1 MMRDPFC
8 WPPGRR
14 SRWRWRWYGAPP
26 PWWPAGEPWPPVDP
40 GAVMRQQFFRRAM
53 GVGVVMMAFA
63 AWGVATLGV
72 LASLLFSGYQSAR
85 AIGAFA
91 GIVAGAAVAVA
102 SFVLF
107 VVVRRVGRPLRRVME
122 AADRVAAGDYATRV
136 DERGSPSI
144 RSLARAFNAMTERL
158 QRHDRL
164 RRDLMADIAHELRT
178 PLTVIHGRL
187 EGLLDGVY
195 PRDDRHLG
203 EILEET
209 RVLSRLIDDLRTLA
223 LSESGGLKLQKE
235 PTDAAALARD
245 VIRGFTPDAD
255 TAGVR
260 LRVETAGGVAPIDL
274 DPVRIRQVLAN
285 LLSNAL
291 RYTPSGGSVTLRVAA
306 APGGGIEVAVAD
318 TGSGMTAEEVARAFD
333 RFHKG
338 GQSRGS
344 GLGLAIARGLVSAHG
359 GEMRLTSEPGRGTTV
374 QFSIPNS

>member
-1 MMRDPFC
+1 
-8 WPPGRR
+8 
-14 SRWRWRWYGAPP
+14 
-26 PWWPAGEPWPPVDP
+26 
-40 GAVMRQQFFRRAM
+40 
-53 GVGVVMMAFA
+53 MMAFA

-72 LASLLFSGYQSAR
+72 LAALLFSGAQSAR

-102 SFVLF
+102 SFVFF

-122 AADRVAAGDYATRV
+122 AADRVAAGDYAARV